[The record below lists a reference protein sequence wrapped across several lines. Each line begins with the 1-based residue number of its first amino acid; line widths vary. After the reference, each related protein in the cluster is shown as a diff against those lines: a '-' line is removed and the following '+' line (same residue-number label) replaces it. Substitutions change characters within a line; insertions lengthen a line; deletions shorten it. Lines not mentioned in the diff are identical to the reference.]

1 MGDAGAAS
9 FCGHSNPDLSQA
21 EVEYLGRTASS
32 HKDVGRLYVAVH
44 DALRMGRI
52 ERISNLDSDR

>member
-1 MGDAGAAS
+1 MT
-9 FCGHSNPDLSQA
+9 
-21 EVEYLGRTASS
+21 VSS
-32 HKDVGRLYVAVH
+32 HKDVCRLYVAVH